1 MYWVVPLQGQVSP
14 LPPTRPGL
22 VLGQRW
28 VPQWSRLRG
37 LCSSHVAPHL
47 QPQPRIS
54 KPSLSPRCPSPAC
67 FLHAASVLQLPKLR
81 FTGLGCFGNRAA
93 GSRRWRRADAS
104 FHVSNSGEEGTTSAA
119 HNQPAVCSS
128 APDNRAEILRLRRR
142 FLKDQEKLSLIYAR
156 KGVVEQKREKVCTH
170 FWNSVGNRYF
180 CHRMCAQ
187 EMSSGWPRP
196 DRRDGPCDPT
206 SRCPLSPTA
215 LLGSGRCCSLWT
227 DRLSA

>member
-1 MYWVVPLQGQVSP
+1 MSRQAITGIGSGGCTLGVLTGLTRHGGPRFVLGG
-14 LPPTRPGL
+14 PPPRPGL
-22 VLGQRW
+22 PAPTCMSRPGAGAALGSPV
-28 VPQWSRLRG
+28 VPAAGAL
-37 LCSSHVAPHL
+37 L
-47 QPQPRIS
+47 QPCGPTPPAQPRIS
-54 KPSLSPRCPSPAC
+54 KPSLSPRCPGPAC

-104 FHVSNSGEEGTTSAA
+104 FHVSNTGEEGTTSAA

-142 FLKDQEKLSLIYAR
+142 FIKDQEKLSLIYAR

-170 FWNSVGNRYF
+170 FWNLVGNSYF

-187 EMSSGWPRP
+187 EMSSW
-196 DRRDGPCDPT
+196 
-206 SRCPLSPTA
+206 LA
-215 LLGSGRCCSLWT
+215 
-227 DRLSA
+227 